1 MEIRT
6 RRSAD
11 SGNLRRHAVEGV
23 EPGTGPLRS
32 GADLSA
38 VQPGGTLLVR
48 GAPFSVDG
56 DVLLAI
62 DLTDDEVRELLVRR
76 LRSASR
82 REGALA
88 AIGSA
93 LTATA
98 GGELD
103 DEPGDVLTAA
113 GGNRAP
119 EDSLSRMMRR
129 PF

>member
-1 MEIRT
+1 MKIRT
-6 RRSAD
+6 RRAAD

-32 GADLSA
+32 GTEFSV

-48 GAPFSVDG
+48 GERFSVGG
-56 DVLLAI
+56 DMLLAI
-62 DLTDDEVRELLVRR
+62 DLTDDDVRDLLVRR

-93 LTATA
+93 LSATTT
-98 GGELD
+98 GELD
-103 DEPGDVLTAA
+103 DDPGDVLTAA
-113 GGNRAP
+113 GGDRAS
-119 EDSLSRMMRR
+119 EDPLSRMLRR